1 MIFPNKGESLLQL
14 RKRTTGAG
22 LLEVKRVPAN
32 KPAASEA
39 PAPSKDATGSIS
51 GMPHLTAA
59 SPHCCPI
66 SLLPHLIAAASPH
79 CCLISLLLPHLTA
92 ASSHCCLIS
101 LLPQF
106 SNSLS
111 PQAASA
117 LHGAATSAGSQ
128 QQALLRKT
136 VRCWMR
142 RRGRL
147 AGAAAFHTKRRYL
160 LTQFRLFLYIV
171 TLFDLY
177 YTGGSIGDVRGVGL
191 LREGSEIS
199 YRKLGV
205 LL

>member
-1 MIFPNKGESLLQL
+1 MI
-14 RKRTTGAG
+14 
-22 LLEVKRVPAN
+22 
-32 KPAASEA
+32 ASQVCPLA
-39 PAPSKDATGSIS
+39 
-51 GMPHLTAA
+51 
-59 SPHCCPI
+59 CCLI
-66 SLLPHLIAAASPH
+66 SLLPRLIAASSH
-79 CCLISLLLPHLTA
+79 CYLISLLLPHLMHCCLTSLLPHHTIT
-92 ASSHCCLIS
+92 SSHCCCLIS

-128 QQALLRKT
+128 QQALIRKT

-160 LTQFRLFLYIV
+160 LTQFRLFLYFV

-191 LREGSEIS
+191 L
-199 YRKLGV
+199 
-205 LL
+205 